1 MAADA
6 RRQEDALE
14 GYWAGFK
21 NRCGADER
29 EREALTSAVTT
40 SAAMRRSV
48 RMHGVTRLRGAVRR
62 SDDGWQCAWRCGE
75 ASRTAQRGEASRTRG
90 DAGCPGRGVA
100 WGDAKRG
107 ACLETHRAVPPVWS
121 LSMSQV
127 YENRGACLCAST
139 CI

>member
-62 SDDGWQCAWRCGE
+62 SDD
-75 ASRTAQRGEASRTRG
+75 SVRG
-90 DAGCPGRGVA
+90 DATRLRGRRSAARLRGRAAMRAVRGVV
-100 WGDAKRG
+100 WRG
-107 ACLETHRAVPPVWS
+107 AMRSVEPV
-121 LSMSQV
+121 
-127 YENRGACLCAST
+127 
-139 CI
+139 